1 MDRRYEVKITQY
13 AEQSMRE
20 IAKYIAFDLAA
31 PEAAI
36 KLMLTLQTEI
46 RKLDFMPGRIHF
58 TPEEPWHSRGVHRM
72 VVKNYYVYF
81 WIDEERGKVQV
92 IDVTYVK
99 RDQKRQLAMMPMDR
113 E

>member
-46 RKLDFMPGRIHF
+46 RNIPYCDDMHLFLF
-58 TPEEPWHSRGVHRM
+58 SQYT
-72 VVKNYYVYF
+72 
-81 WIDEERGKVQV
+81 IDDNIVLNE
-92 IDVTYVK
+92 
-99 RDQKRQLAMMPMDR
+99 
-113 E
+113 